1 MRSFCYFRT
10 PNAEKGNIMA
20 TTNETMKV
28 IAEGIDQKKSPDII
42 MDGRVIVIEIP
53 EEMEEIIQDLAWSL
67 VKECDKTYEKAQES
81 EIDEKDEDWVDN
93 ETGELA
99 SRIAAVLAHR
109 AVENLMTIAEN
120 LTVETMVAITKYLLS
135 MDAERLVSMLKGL
148 FLSHGMYEAAGEL
161 DLLDICS
168 EFEEDAV
175 CFFEEAFYDTDSMD
189 WYSIEGIIR
198 DRCGNNGGGLYE

>member
-53 EEMEEIIQDLAWSL
+53 EEMEEIFRGLAWSL
-67 VKECDKTYEKAQES
+67 VKECDKTYEKVLES

-93 ETGELA
+93 ETGELVYRNIYRRSPGKGGNHGNHA
-99 SRIAAVLAHR
+99 DDQQRNDRIGTSVL
-109 AVENLMTIAEN
+109 
-120 LTVETMVAITKYLLS
+120 
-135 MDAERLVSMLKGL
+135 
-148 FLSHGMYEAAGEL
+148 FAAGSHHSAL
-161 DLLDICS
+161 R
-168 EFEEDAV
+168 
-175 CFFEEAFYDTDSMD
+175 M
-189 WYSIEGIIR
+189 GIL
-198 DRCGNNGGGLYE
+198 CGGNYRA

>member
-53 EEMEEIIQDLAWSL
+53 GEMEEIIQDLAWSL
-67 VKECDKTYEKAQES
+67 VKECDKTYEKALES
-81 EIDEKDEDWVDN
+81 EVDEKDEDWVDN

-99 SRIAAVLAHR
+99 CRIAAVLAHR
-109 AVENLMTIAEN
+109 TVDNLMTIAEN

-135 MDAERLVSMLKGL
+135 MDSERLVSMLKGL
-148 FLSHGMYEAAGEL
+148 FLSHGMHEAAGEL

-198 DRCGNNGGGLYE
+198 DRCGNNRGGLYE

>member
-1 MRSFCYFRT
+1 MRSFCYFRI
-10 PNAEKGNIMA
+10 PNTEKGNVMA

-28 IAEGIDQKKSPDII
+28 IAEGIGQKESPDVI
-42 MDGRVIVIEIP
+42 MDGKVVVIEIP
-53 EEMEEIIQDLAWSL
+53 DEMEEIFRDLAWSL
-67 VKECDKTYEKAQES
+67 VKECDKTYEKALES
-81 EIDEKDEDWVDN
+81 GNDEKDEDWVDN

-99 SRIAAVLAHR
+99 GRIAAVLAHR
-109 AVENLMTIAEN
+109 AVDNLMTIAEN

-168 EFEEDAV
+168 EYEEDAA

-198 DRCGNNGGGLYE
+198 DRYGNNGGGLYE

>member
-28 IAEGIDQKKSPDII
+28 IAEGIGQKKSPDII
-42 MDGRVIVIEIP
+42 MEGRVIVIEIP
-53 EEMEEIIQDLAWSL
+53 DEMEEIFRDLAGSL
-67 VKECDKTYEKAQES
+67 VGRCDKTIEKRLEAK
-81 EIDEKDEDWVDN
+81 DDDEDWENN

-109 AVENLMTIAEN
+109 AVDNLMTIAEN

-168 EFEEDAV
+168 EYEEDAV

>member
-1 MRSFCYFRT
+1 MS
-10 PNAEKGNIMA
+10 
-20 TTNETMKV
+20 
-28 IAEGIDQKKSPDII
+28 
-42 MDGRVIVIEIP
+42 
-53 EEMEEIIQDLAWSL
+53 
-67 VKECDKTYEKAQES
+67 KTKYRFTY
-81 EIDEKDEDWVDN
+81 DEDWENN
-93 ETGELA
+93 EIGELA

-109 AVENLMTIAEN
+109 AVDNLMTIAEN

-148 FLSHGMYEAAGEL
+148 LLSHGMYEAAGEL

-168 EFEEDAV
+168 EYEEDAV